1 MTWTSSHGLELRDL
15 VPAALR
21 ARWTARGWCP
31 GRDLYS
37 LFHEHAL
44 AHPGRDAVIDD
55 RGTLDYA
62 GLDAAVRRAAAAL
75 AAGGTGE
82 RDVVGVLL
90 PNGRE
95 AVVAELAVAAVGAV
109 ALPVP
114 DGRSPADVRSLLT
127 RSRAADL
134 VTTPERAERIRRADP
149 PPTLRRTWVFG
160 PARPG
165 TRSLDRPDAGTVR
178 DWRPARPDPESPARV
193 LVSSGSEG
201 EPGMVAYSHNAMA
214 GGRANYVAAL
224 HSGPGPMRNLV
235 LVSLASSFG
244 SCGVPVTLAG
254 LGATLVVL
262 PRFDPA
268 AALRAIELHRPT
280 HLIGVPTMLRRIA
293 ALPEPADTS
302 SLRAVVASGAPLHR
316 EVRDAC
322 AARFGRPVINVYGST
337 DGVNCHTAR
346 RPEAWEPGLAGHP
359 APDVAEVSIRDPRG
373 RPVPRGETGE
383 IWALGPMTPLCHVAA
398 PELDAERRAPGGW
411 VRTGDLGRLD
421 PDGALRVVDRL
432 RRTVIR
438 GGVNIFPAEVEREL
452 GAHPALAEAHCVPVP
467 DPDLGER
474 MCACVAPAEGAAA
487 PSASELIAFLRD
499 ERGLDVRSLPE
510 HVVVLPE
517 LPLGP
522 TGKVCTAT
530 LTRVAAEAVGAHR
543 PPSRAAADGGSA
555 PPDPVA
561 RPVGPAPT
569 TRPTGLT
576 CPAPTTRPTPKE
588 TPVTDAAEDQR
599 YVFDNH
605 SEHAFDQHRFLAA
618 AYDPMT
624 TERLEQT
631 GVGPGWHCLEVGA
644 GGGSVALW
652 LADRV
657 APGGSVLATD
667 IKPERIPAAEGLE
680 VVRHDVVRDPLPEA
694 AFDLIHSRLVL
705 LHIPERI
712 AVLDRLVRA
721 LKPGGVLQLDEFDI
735 TYGPALLMPD
745 AESQKLYE
753 EFQEAKTRLMIRAGA
768 DPAWGR
774 NAAEA
779 MRSAGLVDI
788 DPRPRLELWNAD
800 SPGVHLIAHH
810 TRHLR
815 DAFVDEGMTDERLAE
830 VRALLADPSFRA
842 SSCAI
847 YSVQGRRP
855 L

>member
-1 MTWTSSHGLELRDL
+1 MTWTSSNGLELRDL
-15 VPAALR
+15 VPADLR
-21 ARWTARGWCP
+21 ARWTGRGWCP
-31 GRDLYS
+31 GRDLYG
-37 LFHEHAL
+37 LFHGHAL
-44 AHPGRDAVIDD
+44 AHPGRDAVVDG

-82 RDVVGVLL
+82 RDIVALLL

-114 DGRSPADVRSLLT
+114 DGRPPADVRSLLA

-134 VTTPERAERIRRADP
+134 VTTPERARQIRRADP
-149 PPTLRRTWVFG
+149 PPTLRRTWAFG

-165 TRSLDRPDAGTVR
+165 TRSLDRSDTGEPG
-178 DWRPARPDPESPARV
+178 DWLPARPDPEAPARI

-224 HSGPGPMRNLV
+224 HTGPGPMRNLV

-293 ALPEPADTS
+293 ALPERADTS

-322 AARFGRPVINVYGST
+322 AARFGRPVVNVYGST

-346 RPEAWEPGLAGHP
+346 RPEAWEPGLAGDP

-383 IWALGPMTPLCHVAA
+383 IWALGPMTPLCRVAA

-438 GGVNIFPAEVEREL
+438 GGVNIYPAEVEREL

-474 MCACVAPAEGAAA
+474 VCACVSPEEGAAA
-487 PSASELIAFLRD
+487 PSAKELIAFLRD
-499 ERGLDVRSLPE
+499 ERGLDVRALPE

-517 LPLGP
+517 LPIGP

-530 LTRVAAEAVGAHR
+530 LARVAAEAVGARR
-543 PPSRAAADGGSA
+543 PPGRAAAEGGRA
-555 PPDPVA
+555 PSEPVA
-561 RPVGPAPT
+561 RTAVPTRPAPT
-569 TRPTGLT
+569 I
-576 CPAPTTRPTPKE
+576 RPTPE
-588 TPVTDAAEDQR
+588 EVPVTDAAEDQR

-618 AYDPMT
+618 AYDPVT
-624 TERLEQT
+624 TERLERT
-631 GVGPGWHCLEVGA
+631 GVGPGWDCLEVGA

-657 APGGSVLATD
+657 SPGGSVLATD
-667 IKPERIPAAEGLE
+667 IKPERVPAAEGLE
-680 VVRHDVVRDPLPEA
+680 VLQHDVVRDPLPEA

-745 AESQKLYE
+745 AGSQKLYE
-753 EFQEAKTRLMIRAGA
+753 EFQEAKTRLMVRAGA

-779 MRSAGLVDI
+779 MRGAGLVDI
-788 DPRPRLELWNAD
+788 DPRPRLELWDAD

-815 DAFVDEGMTDERLAE
+815 DAFVREGMTDERLAE

-842 SSCAI
+842 TSCAI